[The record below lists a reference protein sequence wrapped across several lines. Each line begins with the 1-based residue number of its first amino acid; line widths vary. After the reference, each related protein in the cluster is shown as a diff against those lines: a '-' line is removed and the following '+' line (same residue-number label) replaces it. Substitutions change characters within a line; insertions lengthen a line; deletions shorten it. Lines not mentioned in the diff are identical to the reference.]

1 MTRRHFSKSPIR
13 RRRHAGVAK
22 LRQLRRLSEDAP
34 EDGLEDWMAA
44 SGGPSSGR

>member
-1 MTRRHFSKSPIR
+1 MTRRHFSKPPTCPR
-13 RRRHAGVAK
+13 CDAGVAK
-22 LRQLRRLSEDAP
+22 LRQLWRLSEDAP